1 MAHSDPS
8 QFPLYYP
15 EWQTQYEAAL
25 LETDR
30 HKLPK
35 CVAMAELVI
44 INRLHVLV
52 DKAGH
57 EHERVAMS
65 DALHALRFL
74 KGSTAQ

>member
-1 MAHSDPS
+1 
-8 QFPLYYP
+8 
-15 EWQTQYEAAL
+15 
-25 LETDR
+25 
-30 HKLPK
+30 
-35 CVAMAELVI
+35 
-44 INRLHVLV
+44 LV